1 MSSSVLP
8 ILFEDHTAANFRP
21 LSWSVP
27 VYELRCGLFNLR
39 ERVARLMAVA
49 AADSRPATI
58 DELGRPVDGGVHGS
72 EGPVLLPRL
81 LLKELPGP
89 IGPVGTDQ
97 LLPTLDHTA
106 LLLING
112 RVAQRWDLLRV
123 LLRFAE
129 EGTQFAWFDAD
140 GLLACTMAGEEARA
154 LVEDWERWNWQ
165 TETSGCWR
173 DTAQRP
179 EIWSPE
185 PMFSGWREAKL
196 EAEYRLLTGENAA
209 PQEEIAA
216 RLKAVATACRPRAY
230 SYLWDLVPD
239 VGTAICDDVTEV
251 VAPGRSV
258 VRELFGI
265 ATDETIWRSAPPW
278 AGISR
283 FQRASELGESSVA
296 PGAVVD
302 GAENLWLAQDVRVA
316 PGAVL
321 DAALGP
327 LVIDRTVTVMP
338 HAYLQGPLYVGTGST
353 IKAGARIYG
362 ETSIGAMCKVA
373 GEVAEST
380 LLDFGNKQHDGF
392 IGHAYLGS
400 WINLGAGT
408 TCSDLKN
415 NYGTVRVDQGFG
427 PVDTGSRFVGLM
439 MSEHAKSA
447 IGTLFNTGSC
457 VGFSSNVFGAG
468 FPAKYLPNFSWGDG
482 SPPAVYDAERAASSA
497 TVVMGRRGVQ
507 FTAAHGNLFTALA
520 RQS

>member
-8 ILFEDHTAANFRP
+8 ILFEDHTAAHFRP

-39 ERVARLMAVA
+39 ERVARLMAA
-49 AADSRPATI
+49 AAMDSRPPAM
-58 DELGRPVDGGVHGS
+58 DDPDRAANGPAHGGG
-72 EGPVLLPRL
+72 GPALLPRL

-97 LLPTLDHTA
+97 LLPNLDHTA
-106 LLLING
+106 MLLING

-123 LLRFAE
+123 LMRFAA
-129 EGTQFAWFDAD
+129 EGTHFAWFDAD
-140 GLLACTMAGEEARA
+140 GLLACAVAAEEART

-173 DTAQRP
+173 DTAQQP
-179 EIWSPE
+179 ETWSPE
-185 PMFSGWREAKL
+185 PMLSGWRESQL
-196 EAEYRLLTGENAA
+196 DGEYRLLSGENAA
-209 PQEEIAA
+209 PPEELAA
-216 RLKAVATACRPRAY
+216 RLPSVATAARPLAY

-239 VGTAICDDVTEV
+239 VGPAICDDVTEV
-251 VAPGRSV
+251 VAPGRSF

-265 ATDETIWRSAPPW
+265 VTDDAMGRGAPPW
-278 AGISR
+278 SGISR

-296 PGAVVD
+296 PGGVVD

-321 DAALGP
+321 DAARGP
-327 LVIDRTVTVMP
+327 LVIDRAVTVMP
-338 HAYLQGPLYVGTGST
+338 HAYLQGPLYVGAGST

-362 ETSIGAMCKVA
+362 ETSIGAMCKIA

-380 LLDFGNKQHDGF
+380 FLDFGNKQHDGF

-415 NYGTVRVDQGFG
+415 NYGTVRVDQGSG
-427 PVDTGSRFVGLM
+427 LVDTGQRFVGLM

-457 VGFSSNVFGAG
+457 VGFSSNVFGVG
-468 FPAKYLPNFSWGDG
+468 FPPKYLPNFSWGDG
-482 SPPAVYDAERAASSA
+482 SPPTVYDAERAASSA
-497 TVVMGRRGVQ
+497 AVVMARRGVR
-507 FTAAHGNLFTALA
+507 FTSAHGNLFGALA